1 MSIPG
6 EQLDLAALHPD
17 TSSVKQRLAARHVR
31 EARGRLTSSSGT
43 RPTFVHELLR
53 QYAQNRI
60 SASLTILLL
69 VATVGL
75 MSSLWTGVFAAG
87 TWTAAVLIIHAVMI
101 TKCRRFLE
109 RPMHEVSSSAWRVRL
124 AEHAPSIAPE
134 GKLDPS
140 SDETRRLDGRPLFRA
155 GT

>member
-6 EQLDLAALHPD
+6 EQPDLAALHPD

-43 RPTFVHELLR
+43 RPTFDHELLR

-69 VATVGL
+69 VAAVGL
-75 MSSLWTGVFAAG
+75 M
-87 TWTAAVLIIHAVMI
+87 
-101 TKCRRFLE
+101 CRRFPE
-109 RPMHEVSSSAWRVRL
+109 HPMHEVSSSAWRVRL
-124 AEHAPSIAPE
+124 AEQAPSIAPE